1 MAEQQYP
8 ADLSDAERRV
18 WDAYRNGVRCVL
30 GGAVSRPS
38 SHAGPFLAEGEGA
51 DWGSDRTVRAEVLA
65 RLLVGGPDPA
75 PGRTPA
81 LDLAGARVVG
91 DLNLRGARVEA
102 YVEFNGCRFEG
113 RVLLN
118 DAVTGTFRLIGCTV
132 PAIRARRVRVGGEL
146 AVTGC
151 RVRRGIILTDAA
163 IETDLILNGSR
174 VTPMSDGDA
183 IAADGIVVNR
193 DLSANGPFHSTG
205 LVNIRSARIGGRVTF
220 YRARLDALPGT
231 NARGFRH
238 LALDAAGL
246 VVEQTLHLSD
256 SPSGSGSFR
265 FSDTKFGDALVI
277 SYATILREP
286 EEELLMWR
294 VTARTLALDMT
305 PNARGRVVLRGA
317 RFETLTDT
325 PDGWPTGPGRVTIGG
340 MTYAALRSERPMGLT
355 QRLTWLTDATPEY
368 EPQPYEQLAAAYR
381 VSGQD
386 EEARTV
392 LLAKQRR
399 NRETLRLPGRIWGR
413 IQDAAIGYGYRPARA
428 LIWLVA
434 LIAAGTLVF
443 AADRPTP
450 VKADEAPHWNAFFYT
465 VDLLLPV
472 VTFGQEAA
480 WNPGGWA
487 QWVAYTL
494 VMLGWVL
501 AGAAAAGATRVM
513 NRA

>member
-1 MAEQQYP
+1 MAEQRYP
-8 ADLSDAERRV
+8 NDLSAPERRV
-18 WDAYRNGVRCVL
+18 WDAYRNGERCVL
-30 GGAVSRPS
+30 GGAVPDPAARG
-38 SHAGPFLAEGEGA
+38 GPFLTEDAGA
-51 DWGSDRTVRAEVLA
+51 DWGPERTVRADVLA

-75 PGRTPA
+75 PGRVPA

-91 DLNLRGARVEA
+91 DLNLRGARVDA
-102 YVEFNGCRFEG
+102 YVELSGCRFEG

-146 AVTGC
+146 SVTLC
-151 RVRRGIILTDAA
+151 RVGRGIILTDAA

-174 VTPMSDGDA
+174 VAPMSDGHA
-183 IAADGIVVNR
+183 VAADGLVVDR

-205 LVNIRSARIGGRVTF
+205 VVNLRSARIGGRVTF

-256 SPSGSGSFR
+256 SPTGSGSFR
-265 FSDTKFGDALVI
+265 FSDARFGDALVI

-294 VTARTLALDMT
+294 VTAGTLSLDMT
-305 PNARGRVVLRGA
+305 PNPRGRVVLRGA
-317 RFETLTDT
+317 RLDTLTDT
-325 PDGWPTGPGRVTIGG
+325 PDTWPTGVGRVTIGG
-340 MTYAALRSERPMGLT
+340 MTYAALRSERPMGLAR
-355 QRLTWLTDATPEY
+355 RLAWLADATADY

-381 VSGQD
+381 ASGHD
-386 EEARTV
+386 EEARAV

-399 NRETLRLPGRIWGR
+399 NRETLRFPGRVWGHV
-413 IQDAAIGYGYRPARA
+413 QDAAIGYGYRPARA
-428 LIWLVA
+428 LLWLVA
-434 LIAAGTLVF
+434 LIAVGTLAF
-443 AADRPTP
+443 AIDRPTP

-472 VTFGQEAA
+472 VGFGQEAA

-487 QWVAYTL
+487 QWAAYTL